1 MPYVKRNEQGAIIAV
16 QDTQADSSY
25 QWIEANSLEV
35 TAQAKEALTSTD
47 QEMVRVV
54 EDLIDLLMEKQIFVF
69 TELPEAVQAKL
80 NSRKRLREDINSLA
94 ILVKDDDA
102 IF

>member
-1 MPYVKRNEQGAIIAV
+1 MPYVKRNQQGAIVAV
-16 QDTQADSSY
+16 HDTQIDDSY
-25 QWIEANSLEV
+25 QWIEASDLKV
-35 TAQAKEALTSTD
+35 TAQAKEALTGTD

-80 NSRKRLREDINSLA
+80 NSRKRLREDINLLA
-94 ILVKDDDA
+94 ILVNDDA

>member
-1 MPYVKRNEQGAIIAV
+1 MPYVKRNEQGAIVAV
-16 QDTQADSSY
+16 HDTQIDGSY
-25 QWIEANSLEV
+25 QWIEASDLKV

-54 EDLIDLLMEKQIFVF
+54 EDLIDLLIEKQIFVF

-80 NSRKRLREDINSLA
+80 NSRKRLREDINLLA
-94 ILVKDDDA
+94 ILVNDDA